1 MKQKGQHRLLVA
13 GEPGSGKTTFL
24 KKLANDWG
32 ISKQDHGH
40 KDQNK
45 ISTSSVLANFELL
58 LLCVLRFIK
67 TGSSLFDILRYQ
79 FDFLTATEMYAC
91 VELIE
96 NTSDKAI
103 LLLDGLDEYL
113 GNIKE
118 RTYRIVTGDILPN
131 LLCCTTSRPET
142 IKHLRGVSKE
152 AVEENVKLTGFNDMQ
167 VEQYA
172 SLYFKDKAMT
182 QNFMKHIT
190 EEKPQF
196 LELSRIPMRAEIM
209 VILWKKYQALGNSLN
224 DLYSR
229 FTKYVLQHMEKKL
242 KEKQLTPESDVMQKY
257 HQLLQSVSEIA
268 YSWNKDGTLKITF
281 TEHELTQKLNQ
292 SEFTSVTRSGFL
304 SHTESKSPL
313 SPSLWFFTHLT
324 IQEYFVAFY
333 LNAKKGSAALTEEF
347 VYGCLTT
354 NGLNSRNYIL
364 EFLFGICTKTACNI
378 FSRIVMKYSGDKGK
392 LLDILISFTH
402 QFGHLTEFSLPLPS
416 RITISNTSLK
426 ELIRLMATDQQSGNR
441 NLRDLTVLLTNGTPD
456 LSHDYV
462 TSLSLEIEDGC
473 NISKW
478 KCNLPNLQDLTIRIK
493 SNKTVSEGNL
503 DIDSLLKNII
513 SDKIRNV
520 SVDGEGVTSMILN
533 NLQKF
538 KNLEYIDM
546 KDKTQHEIK
555 GTEQLEQY
563 LKKLKSITCSSNFP
577 KSSAANIF
585 VKENGKIVL
594 SNVKAEFVENLGDF
608 LMKNKP
614 LETVKAK
621 GIIFSQSD
629 VRNVASSITSVLL
642 NTFQMD
648 IFGLQE
654 CVLDKLAMKH
664 MSDILNMVGTKIT
677 SLKLLDIS
685 GTNLSSLGQYIGEC
699 LRFLPKLDTLLLK
712 YTQINEKDLADI
724 SRGYFKETNAF
735 HGNTVQLPIKYLD
748 LSGNTITEAESE
760 KILFC
765 QNLNTLILRKCKVKG
780 KLSSMLKKI
789 CSESLTSLDLSEL
802 NVIKQE
808 SFMVNLFPKLT
819 DLNLKNCKMTEE
831 QSAAVIR
838 SLPAAVTNLNISG
851 QKEINE
857 LVASDDI
864 QEKLS
869 HLHQLTITSTS
880 QDTERLRWL
889 LKEKNKNLDLIVS
902 ETEQDEPNVDH
913 GFNNIWQKGKTVF
926 LKLTKYKIFSFNK
939 NYHK

>member
-1 MKQKGQHRLLVA
+1 MKHKGQYRLLVA

-32 ISKQDHGH
+32 ISKQERGH
-40 KDQNK
+40 KDENK
-45 ISTSSVLANFELL
+45 ISTSSVLDDFKLL

-91 VELIE
+91 IELIE
-96 NTSDKAI
+96 NTPEKAI
-103 LLLDGLDEYL
+103 VLLDGLDEYV
-113 GNIKE
+113 GNTKE
-118 RTYRIVTGDILPN
+118 QAFRIVTRDIFPN

-152 AVEENVKLTGFNDMQ
+152 AVEENVKLTGFNDIQ

-172 SLYFKDKAMT
+172 SLYFKDKTMT

-229 FTKYVLQHMEKKL
+229 FTKYVLQHMEKKM
-242 KEKQLTPESDVMQKY
+242 KEKQKDLLTPESEVIQKY
-257 HQLLQSVSEIA
+257 HELLQSVSEIA
-268 YSWNKDGTLKITF
+268 YSWNKDGTIKITF
-281 TEHELTQKLNQ
+281 TEHELKQKLNQ
-292 SEFTSVTRSGFL
+292 SEFTMVTKSGFL

-333 LNAKKGSAALTEEF
+333 LNVKEGCVEIMEEF

-354 NGLNSRNYIL
+354 NGINSRNYIL
-364 EFLFGICTKTACNI
+364 EFLFGISTKTACNI
-378 FSRIVMKYSGDKGK
+378 FNRIVMKYSGDKEN
-392 LLDILISFTH
+392 LLDILVSFTH
-402 QFGHLTEFSLPLPS
+402 QFGHLAEFSLPLPS
-416 RITISNTSLK
+416 RITISNTSPK
-426 ELIRLMATDQQSGNR
+426 EILRLMDTDQQIGNR
-441 NLRDLTVLLTNGTPD
+441 NLRDLTVLLSNDTPA

-462 TSLSLEIEDGC
+462 TSLILEIEDGC

-503 DIDSLLKNII
+503 DYDSLLKNII
-513 SDKIRNV
+513 SDKIRKV
-520 SVDGEGVTSMILN
+520 SLDGEEVTNMILKK
-533 NLQKF
+533 LQKF

-546 KDKTQHEIK
+546 KDKARHEIK
-555 GTEQLEQY
+555 NTEQLEQS
-563 LKKLKSITCSSNFP
+563 LKKLKSITYSSNFP
-577 KSSAANIF
+577 KSCAANIF
-585 VKENGKIVL
+585 VKENGKTVF
-594 SNVKAEFVENLGDF
+594 SNVSAEFIKNLGDF
-608 LMKNKP
+608 FIKNKP
-614 LETVKAK
+614 QETMTAK

-629 VRNVASSITSVLL
+629 LRTVASSITSVLL
-642 NTFQMD
+642 NIFKLD

-654 CVLDKLAMKH
+654 CVLDEIAMKH

-677 SLKLLDIS
+677 SLKLLDMS

-712 YTQINEKDLADI
+712 YTKVNEKDLADI
-724 SRGYFKETNAF
+724 SRGYFKETNTF
-735 HGNTVQLPIKYLD
+735 QENTTQLPIKYLD
-748 LSGNTITEAESE
+748 LSGIDINEAQSE

-765 QNLNTLILRKCKVKG
+765 QNLNTLILKKCELKG
-780 KLSSMLKKI
+780 KLSSLFKKI
-789 CSESLTSLDLSEL
+789 CSGSLTSLDLSEL
-802 NVIKQE
+802 NEIKKV
-808 SFMVNLFPKLT
+808 SFKEMFNLFPNLKN
-819 DLNLKNCKMTEE
+819 LNLQNCKMTEGQLAE
-831 QSAAVIR
+831 VIC
-838 SLPAAVTNLNISG
+838 SLPAGVTNLDISG
-851 QKEINE
+851 QQEITQIM
-857 LVASDDI
+857 ASDDI

-869 HLHQLTITSTS
+869 QLHQLTLPSNS
-880 QDTERLRWL
+880 QDTEKLRWH
-889 LKEKNKNLDLIVS
+889 LKGKNKDLDVIVS
-902 ETEQDEPNVDH
+902 ETEQDKPKVYH
-913 GFNNIWQKGKTVF
+913 GFSNIWQKGKNSF
-926 LKLTKYKIFSFNK
+926 L
-939 NYHK
+939 